1 MKGVFASDR
10 REWEMAMGEID
21 KARVYAKR
29 SEEKSSIFS
38 REKNGEFSYRR
49 NLKGNPVS
57 LSVRGFIIE
66 LWKI

>member
-1 MKGVFASDR
+1 
-10 REWEMAMGEID
+10 MAMGEID

-66 LWKI
+66 L